1 MDAQRSFLF
10 VSTRLPILLIDDDAK
25 LARLLREYLGGQGF
39 SLAHAP
45 DGKLGLVMLKAKA
58 YQLLL
63 LDVMLPEMDGIEVCR
78 RAREAGFILPILM
91 LTARGEEADR
101 VMGLELGADDY
112 LSKPFGPRELL
123 ARIRALLRRAQ
134 GHMGEKGST
143 LRRGPLTLNPETR
156 EVKLRGRENG
166 PSRAMSSSSC
176 ACSCW
181 TRAGCSPATRC
192 SNRLK
197 GEEFESFDCSIDV
210 HVSKLRQKLED
221 NPKEPR
227 LIKTVRGVGYQ
238 LATVE

>member
-1 MDAQRSFLF
+1 MSEPI
-10 VSTRLPILLIDDDAK
+10 PILLIDDDAK

-156 EVKLRGRENG
+156 EVKLRGREINLTSYEFELLRLLMLDAG
-166 PSRAMSSSSC
+166 RVLSRDQILD
-176 ACSCW
+176 
-181 TRAGCSPATRC
+181 
-192 SNRLK
+192 RLK
-197 GEEFESFDCSIDV
+197 GEEFESFDRSIDV